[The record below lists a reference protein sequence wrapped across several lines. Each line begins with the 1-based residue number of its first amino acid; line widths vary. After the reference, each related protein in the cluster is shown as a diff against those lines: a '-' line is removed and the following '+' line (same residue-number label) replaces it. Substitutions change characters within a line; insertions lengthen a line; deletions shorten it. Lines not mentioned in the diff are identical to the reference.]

1 MGIRGGGASAHPI
14 LREEGKRGQKEGRG
28 RGDSGPEREN
38 LGVLRE
44 REKMPR
50 EIEDAIQPDV
60 EKKGG
65 AKKTKKHGA

>member
-1 MGIRGGGASAHPI
+1 
-14 LREEGKRGQKEGRG
+14 
-28 RGDSGPEREN
+28 